1 MTQSWEGYGVR
12 VVREQPE
19 LPFPKP
25 TISFPGDVNG
35 LLQRQL
41 AFQDR
46 EIFSIVILD
55 ARNQVLGVHTVSVG
69 SVSASIVHPRET
81 FRPAIL
87 MGASSIILAHCHPS
101 GDPSPSKDDIELTR
115 RLTKGGEILG
125 IEVLDHIVIAD
136 GEFLSL
142 KERGLMG

>member
-1 MTQSWEGYGVR
+1 MNEWEGYGVR

-25 TISFPGDVNG
+25 RVSGPDDVCA
-35 LLQRQL
+35 LLHRQL
-41 AFQDR
+41 AYQDR
-46 EIFSIVILD
+46 EIFCIVVLD
-55 ARNQVLGVHTVSVG
+55 ARNQVIGVNTVSIG

-87 MGASSIILAHCHPS
+87 MGASSLILAHCHPS
-101 GDPSPSKDDIELTR
+101 GNPEPSKDDIELTR
-115 RLTKGGEILG
+115 RLIKAGEILG

-136 GEFLSL
+136 SSFLSF

>member
-1 MTQSWEGYGVR
+1 MNAWEGYGVR

-19 LPFPKP
+19 LPFPKAR
-25 TISFPGDVNG
+25 ISEPDDIRA

-46 EIFSIVILD
+46 EVFVIVVLD
-55 ARNQVLGVHTVSVG
+55 ARNQVIGVNTVSIG

-115 RLTKGGEILG
+115 RLVSAGEILG

-136 GEFLSL
+136 GQFLSL
-142 KERGLMG
+142 KEKGLM

>member
-1 MTQSWEGYGVR
+1 MPHGWEGYGVR

-25 TISFPGDVNG
+25 RICHPTDVHG

-46 EIFSIVILD
+46 EIFCIVILD
-55 ARNQVLGVHTVSVG
+55 ARNQVLGVNTVSIG
-69 SVSASIVHPRET
+69 SVSCSIVHPRET

-87 MGASSIILAHCHPS
+87 MGASAIVLAHCHPS
-101 GDPSPSKDDIELTR
+101 GDPEPSKDDLELTR
-115 RLTKGGEILG
+115 RLSKAGEILG
-125 IEVLDHIVIAD
+125 IEVLDHIIIAD
-136 GEFLSL
+136 SRFCSL
-142 KERGLMG
+142 KEMGLF

>member
-1 MTQSWEGYGVR
+1 MNQSWEGYGVR

-25 TISFPGDVNG
+25 RISDPSDVRG

-46 EIFSIVILD
+46 EIFCIVILD
-55 ARNQVLGVHTVSVG
+55 ARNQVLGVNTVSIG
-69 SVSASIVHPRET
+69 SVSASIVHPREC

-87 MGASSIILAHCHPS
+87 MGASSIILSHCHPS
-101 GDPSPSKDDIELTR
+101 GDPSPSKDDLELTR
-115 RLTKGGEILG
+115 RLHKAGEILG
-125 IEVLDHIVIAD
+125 IEVLDHIIIAD
-136 GEFLSL
+136 SQFLSL
-142 KERGLMG
+142 KEKGLF

>member
-1 MTQSWEGYGVR
+1 MNSWEGYGVR

-25 TISFPGDVNG
+25 RISGPNDIRA

-41 AFQDR
+41 AFHDR
-46 EIFSIVILD
+46 EVFVTVILD
-55 ARNQVLGVHTVSVG
+55 ARNQVLGVNTVSIG

-87 MGASSIILAHCHPS
+87 MGASSLILAHCHPS

-115 RLTKGGEILG
+115 RLVKGGEILG
-125 IEVLDHIVIAD
+125 LEVLDHIIVAD
-136 GEFLSL
+136 SSFLSL
-142 KERGLMG
+142 KEKGLMG

>member
-1 MTQSWEGYGVR
+1 MNSWEGYGVR

-25 TISFPGDVNG
+25 RISEPNDVRA

-41 AFQDR
+41 AYQDR
-46 EIFSIVILD
+46 EIFCIVVLD
-55 ARNQVLGVHTVSVG
+55 ARNQVIGINTVSIG

-81 FRPAIL
+81 FRPAIM

-115 RLTKGGEILG
+115 RLVKAGEILG
-125 IEVLDHIVIAD
+125 IEVLDHLIIGD
-136 GEFLSL
+136 SRFLSL
-142 KERGLMG
+142 KEKGLM

>member
-1 MTQSWEGYGVR
+1 MTLHAWEGYGVR
-12 VVREQPE
+12 VVREPQ

-25 TISFPGDVNG
+25 TISCPNDALG

-46 EIFSIVILD
+46 EIFCIVILD
-55 ARNQVLGVHTVSVG
+55 ARNQVLGVNTVSIG

-87 MGASSIILAHCHPS
+87 MGASSMILAHCHPS
-101 GDPSPSKDDIELTR
+101 GDPSPSQDDIELTR
-115 RLTKGGEILG
+115 RLAKAGEILG
-125 IEVLDHIVIAD
+125 IEVLDHIIIAD
-136 GEFLSL
+136 NQFLSL
-142 KERGLMG
+142 KEQGLF

>member
-1 MTQSWEGYGVR
+1 MSQAWEGYGVR

-25 TISFPGDVNG
+25 LISGPDDIRG

-46 EIFSIVILD
+46 EVFCIVVLD
-55 ARNQVLGVHTVSVG
+55 ARNQVLGVNTVSIG
-69 SVSASIVHPRET
+69 SVSASIVHPREV

-87 MGASSIILAHCHPS
+87 MGASSLILSHCHPS
-101 GDPSPSKDDIELTR
+101 GNPEPSKDDIELTR
-115 RLTKGGEILG
+115 RLHNAGEILG
-125 IEVLDHIVIAD
+125 IQVLDHIIIAD
-136 GEFLSL
+136 TQFLSL
-142 KERGLMG
+142 KEKGLF

>member
-1 MTQSWEGYGVR
+1 MNSWEGYGVR

-25 TISFPGDVNG
+25 RISEPDDVRA

-41 AFQDR
+41 AYQDR
-46 EIFSIVILD
+46 EIFVIVVLD
-55 ARNQVLGVHTVSVG
+55 ARNQVIGVNTVSIG

-87 MGASSIILAHCHPS
+87 MGASSLVLAHCHPS

-115 RLTKGGEILG
+115 RLVKGGEILG
-125 IEVLDHIVIAD
+125 IEVLDHIIIAD
-136 GEFLSL
+136 SSFLSL
-142 KERGLMG
+142 KEKGLM

>member
-1 MTQSWEGYGVR
+1 MNTWEGYGVH
-12 VVREQPE
+12 VVREPQ

-25 TISFPGDVNG
+25 QISGPDDVCA

-46 EIFSIVILD
+46 EIFCIVILD
-55 ARNQVLGVHTVSVG
+55 ARNQVIGINTVSIG

-81 FRPAIL
+81 FRPAIM
-87 MGASSIILAHCHPS
+87 MGASSLILAHCHPS

-115 RLTKGGEILG
+115 RLVKAGEILG
-125 IEVLDHIVIAD
+125 IEVLDHLIIGD
-136 GEFLSL
+136 SRFLSL
-142 KERGLMG
+142 KEKGLM

>member
-1 MTQSWEGYGVR
+1 MNGWEGYGVR

-25 TISFPGDVNG
+25 RISEPNDVRA

-41 AFQDR
+41 AYQDR
-46 EIFSIVILD
+46 EIFCIVILD
-55 ARNQVLGVHTVSVG
+55 ARNQVLGVNTVSVG

-87 MGASSIILAHCHPS
+87 MGASSLILAHCHPS
-101 GDPSPSKDDIELTR
+101 GDPSPSKEDIELTR
-115 RLTKGGEILG
+115 RLTEGGEILG
-125 IEVLDHIVIAD
+125 IEVLDHLIIAD

>member
-1 MTQSWEGYGVR
+1 MMQSWEGYGVR
-12 VVREQPE
+12 LVREPQ

-25 TISFPGDVNG
+25 QISAPDDVRG

-46 EIFSIVILD
+46 EIFCAVILD
-55 ARNQVLGVHTVSVG
+55 ARNQVLGVNTVSIG
-69 SVSASIVHPRET
+69 SISASIVHPRET

-101 GDPSPSKDDIELTR
+101 GDPSPSQDDIELTR
-115 RLTKGGEILG
+115 RLHQAGEILG
-125 IEVLDHIVIAD
+125 IQVLDHLIIAD
-136 GEFLSL
+136 SQFLSL
-142 KERGLMG
+142 KEAGYL

>member
-1 MTQSWEGYGVR
+1 MSQSWEGYGVR

-25 TISFPGDVNG
+25 AISFPSEVHG

-46 EIFSIVILD
+46 EIFCIVILD
-55 ARNQVLGVHTVSVG
+55 ARNQVLGVNTVSIG
-69 SVSASIVHPRET
+69 SVSASIVHPREV

-87 MGASSIILAHCHPS
+87 MGASSIILSHCHPS
-101 GDPSPSKDDIELTR
+101 GNPEPSKDDLELTR
-115 RLTKGGEILG
+115 RLRKAGEILG
-125 IEVLDHIVIAD
+125 LEVLDHIIIAD
-136 GEFLSL
+136 NQFLSL
-142 KERGLMG
+142 KEKGLF

>member
-1 MTQSWEGYGVR
+1 MNQSWEGYGVR

-25 TISFPGDVNG
+25 RSSCPAEIPG

-46 EIFSIVILD
+46 EIFCIVILD
-55 ARNQVLGVHTVSVG
+55 ARNQVLGVNTVSIG
-69 SVSASIVHPRET
+69 SVSASIVHPREV

-87 MGASSIILAHCHPS
+87 MGASSIILGHCHPS

-115 RLTKGGEILG
+115 RLLKAGEILG
-125 IEVLDHIVIAD
+125 IEVLDHIIIANSQ
-136 GEFLSL
+136 FLSF
-142 KERGLMG
+142 KEKGLI

>member
-1 MTQSWEGYGVR
+1 MR

-25 TISFPGDVNG
+25 RISAPNDIHG

-41 AFQDR
+41 AYQDR
-46 EIFSIVILD
+46 EIFCIVVLD
-55 ARNQVLGVHTVSVG
+55 ARNQVLGVNTVSIG
-69 SVSASIVHPRET
+69 SVSASIVHPREV

-87 MGASSIILAHCHPS
+87 MGASSIILSHCHPS

-115 RLTKGGEILG
+115 RLLKAGEILG
-125 IEVLDHIVIAD
+125 IEVLDHIIIAD
-136 GEFLSL
+136 TQFLSL
-142 KERGLMG
+142 KEKGLF

>member
-1 MTQSWEGYGVR
+1 MNQSWEGYGVR

-25 TISFPGDVNG
+25 RISYPGDVHG

-46 EIFSIVILD
+46 EIFCIVVLD
-55 ARNQVLGVHTVSVG
+55 ARNQVLGVNTVSIG

-87 MGASSIILAHCHPS
+87 MGASAIVLAHCHPS
-101 GDPSPSKDDIELTR
+101 GDPTPSKDDLELTR
-115 RLTKGGEILG
+115 RLFKAGEILG
-125 IEVLDHIVIAD
+125 IEVLDHIIIAD
-136 GEFLSL
+136 SQFCSL
-142 KERGLMG
+142 KEKGLF

>member
-1 MTQSWEGYGVR
+1 MNSWEGYGVY
-12 VVREQPE
+12 VVREPR

-25 TISFPGDVNG
+25 QISGPEGVRA

-46 EIFSIVILD
+46 EIFAIVVLD
-55 ARNQVLGVHTVSVG
+55 ARNQVIGVNTVSVG
-69 SVSASIVHPRET
+69 SVSASIVHPREC

-87 MGASSIILAHCHPS
+87 MGASSLILAHCHPS

-115 RLTKGGEILG
+115 RLVKAGEILG
-125 IEVLDHIVIAD
+125 LEILDHLIIAD
-136 GEFLSL
+136 GEFCSL
-142 KERGLMG
+142 REKGFF